1 MENARRIH
9 ADLIRGDFAQES
21 AAIAQARFQ
30 TCKEIL
36 VVSQANE
43 AQLKTGLEKAQVAV
57 VAEADRRKKLQL
69 EAWAWRILAG
79 ITLFQLLR

>member
-21 AAIAQARFQ
+21 ATIAQARFQ
-30 TCKEIL
+30 TCKDIL
-36 VVSQANE
+36 VVSQASE
-43 AQLKTGLEKAQVAV
+43 AQLKSDLKKAQDDKTT
-57 VAEADRRKKLQL
+57 EGDRRKKLQL